1 MTVFTAAAAPRIPQ
15 ITGQLI
21 SGGKVSLASYRGH
34 VLVLNFWGSWC
45 TVCREEAPALA
56 ATVQRFHA
64 TAVRFLGVD
73 VEDNAASAKA
83 YMRDF
88 KLNYPSISDPGD
100 QVAAHFS
107 KIIPDAAFP
116 STIVITPSG
125 HIIGRVIGRVSSR
138 ELINLIH
145 KAET

>member
-1 MTVFTAAAAPRIPQ
+1 MTVFTAATAPRIPQ

-73 VEDNAASAKA
+73 VEDKPASAKA

-100 QVAAHFS
+100 QVAVHFD

-125 HIIGRVIGRVSSR
+125 HIIGRVIGGASSR
-138 ELINLIH
+138 ELIKLIH